1 VRNCYAINIIFDVRS
16 RQLFHL
22 NHRRRHI
29 WIWGSLWRRPFCTTC
44 KRNGS
49 CSKSLWTY
57 RWHTCRSISYLYVT
71 SCPRSLPVM
80 NVHESSCSTAPAI
93 LVPRNLLCMEST
105 RVQSNRPANARL
117 SVWRS
122 PKTDGEVCIVIM
134 TELTAIDRRNSK
146 TFFPLL
152 PPWASA
158 SRSQRDFRRARWH

>member
-1 VRNCYAINIIFDVRS
+1 VRNRYAINIIFDVRS